1 MHLKIGDWVTTCW
14 SGIWRIYRILEYKRL
29 NPFTNDEM
37 VQAAI
42 FSKRFLSKTFK
53 RLFGEA
59 CCDPSYVSLLGS
71 DDQQRLDAFI
81 AANPSVYE
89 KFETYQPKPV
99 NCIYNASIGL
109 PADRTAAELAASF
122 DASRPLRDTDIDSVL
137 TNMGL
142 DTKAIP
148 YFYIVQFV
156 SKDHECIDD
165 HLVFRFHRIFKA

>member
-1 MHLKIGDWVTTCW
+1 
-14 SGIWRIYRILEYKRL
+14 
-29 NPFTNDEM
+29 M
-37 VQAAI
+37 VQTAI
-42 FSKRFLSKTFK
+42 FSKRFLSKSFK

-59 CCDPSYVSLLGS
+59 TCHPSFVSLLGS
-71 DDQQRLDAFI
+71 DDHERLEAFI

-89 KFETYQPKPV
+89 KFESYQPKPV
-99 NCIYNASIGL
+99 DCIYNARIGL

-122 DASRPLRDTDIDSVL
+122 DPSRPIRDTDIDSIL

-148 YFYIVQFV
+148 YFLIVQFV